1 MALRMRFGLKT
12 KEAFAITLL
21 TFLVVATTTLIHL
34 SQLTRV
40 AVQEALRQA
49 ELIAKQLYAQSR
61 RSLSQGGGNPWEILR
76 RDRDLRSLLDASVGY
91 SPHLLYALIADR
103 KGRTILHSER
113 GKEGKVAPE
122 RPSLHQLL
130 SLDPTRRFQI
140 LYKGGTIYEATLPMR
155 LNGQPFG
162 SIRLGISTSLLR
174 RELNAALKQSLAL
187 AGLALPVAWL
197 VAMGLANLILKP
209 IRRLAR
215 EMERLRRGE
224 FEVGSDVGREDELG
238 ELASQIQLLGRE
250 LQSDRL
256 KMLSEKAH
264 LQQVVDHLEDG
275 IILMNEDRRVLFFN
289 KAAEAVFGRSL
300 EEAVGQRLEDLLVPS
315 HPLRPFLEQAFLQKA
330 GFRNATI
337 ALPTEGRSREFLVS
351 VFFVTD
357 AQKAIGAMVL
367 FKDLASIKTLQSL
380 ISYSAKLTALGR
392 LTSGVAHEV
401 KNPLNAMMIH
411 LELLKEKLDT
421 SSEEVVESL
430 EIIGSEIRRLDRVVQ
445 GFLKFIRPQEL
456 LVKPVDLNALLKS
469 VAQLLE
475 AEWEKQ
481 GIRFAFKGDPT
492 LPLIPADEELLH
504 QAFLNILLNACQ
516 AMPKGGTVSIT
527 TERENRE
534 FVQVSIADEGVGIP
548 PEDLDKIFQLYY
560 TTKPDGSGIGL
571 SLVYRIIQM
580 HDGIIDVSSEV
591 GRGTTMIVRLPVRQ
605 P

>member
-1 MALRMRFGLKT
+1 MAFRMRFGLKT

-40 AVQEALRQA
+40 VVQEALRQA
-49 ELIAKQLYAQSR
+49 ELIAKQIYAQSS

-76 RDRDLRSLLDASVGY
+76 RDRDLRNLLDASVGY
-91 SPHLLYALIADR
+91 SPHLLYALIANQ

-113 GKEGKVAPE
+113 EKEGREAPE
-122 RPSLHQLL
+122 RPSLQQLL
-130 SLDPTRRFQI
+130 SLDPIRRFHA
-140 LYKGGTIYEATLPMR
+140 LYQAGKIYEATLPMS
-155 LNGQPFG
+155 LNGKPFG
-162 SIRLGISTSLLR
+162 SIRLGVSTSLLR

-209 IRRLAR
+209 IRQLAR

-224 FEVGSDVGREDELG
+224 FEVGSDLGREDELG
-238 ELASQIQLLGRE
+238 ELASQLQLLGRE

-264 LQQVVDHLEDG
+264 LQHVVDHLEDG
-275 IILMNEDRRVLFFN
+275 IILMNEDRRILFFN
-289 KAAEAVFGRSL
+289 KATEAVLGRPL
-300 EEAVGQRLEDLLVPS
+300 EEAVGQQFENLLLPP

-337 ALPTEGRSREFLVS
+337 TLPTDGRSREFLVS

-367 FKDLASIKTLQSL
+367 LKDLESIKTLQSL

-421 SSEEVVESL
+421 SSEEVGESL

-456 LVKPVDLNALLKS
+456 RLKPVDLNALLKS

-481 GIRFAFKGDPT
+481 GIRFALKCDPT
-492 LPLIPADEELLH
+492 LPLISADEELLH

-516 AMPKGGTVSIT
+516 AMSKGGTVTIA
-527 TERENRE
+527 TEWEKRE
-534 FVQVSIADEGVGIP
+534 FVKVSIADEGVGIP

-580 HDGIIDVSSEV
+580 HDGTIDISSEV
-591 GRGTTMIVRLPVRQ
+591 GRGTTVIVQLPVR
-605 P
+605 